1 MDIPDMAHDPVA
13 ALRAALAALADPDH
27 PGPALGPAELVAS
40 LAALHEV
47 RALLDAWEPQL
58 IVAARTAGVSW
69 ADIAPALGV
78 ASRQAAERRYLR
90 LREPARNDHP
100 TQDRRVLA
108 VRDRRAGDRAVD
120 AWAREHGADLRQ
132 LAGQITALTDLGPA
146 AQPSL
151 DRLHEALGGGDA
163 ADLVPLLADTHEHLA
178 GLHARLASRVR
189 AVHDDT
195 DDVRRT
201 TARQRAHR
209 RDQSAS

>member
-1 MDIPDMAHDPVA
+1 MDPSRTGHDAVA
-13 ALRAALAALADPDH
+13 ALLTALTELDGAGQAGPPGRAQLLAA
-27 PGPALGPAELVAS
+27 

-47 RALLDAWEPQL
+47 RALLDVWEPRL
-58 IVAARTAGVSW
+58 IGAARAAGVNW

-90 LREPARNDHP
+90 LREPALDDHP

-108 VRDRRAGDRAVD
+108 ERDRRAGARAVG
-120 AWAREHGADLRQ
+120 AWARENGADLRQ

-151 DRLHEALGGGDA
+151 DRLYEALGRGDV
-163 ADLVPLLADTHEHLA
+163 ADLLPLLDDTHEHLTGA
-178 GLHARLASRVR
+178 HAHLAEQVR

-195 DDVRRT
+195 DQVRRT
-201 TARQRAHR
+201 TARQRAR
-209 RDQSAS
+209 RHDPPAD